1 MKATET
7 EKGYVTKRFP
17 PALHLTHWETVAKS
31 ATRMRL
37 YFRSMPCQQ
46 QLSEA
51 NKHRAQCNARNM
63 VAAELGYSNKY
74 ISFGSI
80 TRQFE
85 SLIAY

>member
-63 VAAELGYSNKY
+63 GRPSWDIQINIFPPGQLPGNS
-74 ISFGSI
+74 SP
-80 TRQFE
+80 
-85 SLIAY
+85 